1 LPTQPVLVEGGV
13 GEGGNEGKIIM
24 TVILC
29 YGDSNTHGTL
39 PLERLELQG
48 RRHALEERWPN
59 VMAGMLG
66 PGHLVIDEGL
76 PGRTTV
82 HDDLVEGGMRN
93 GMTVLPAVLHS
104 HRPIDL
110 VMLMLGTND
119 LKQRFSVSAFE
130 IASSV
135 ERLVLTTRAEAVAK
149 DILIV
154 APVPVRECGSLAG
167 VFAGAEVRQAK
178 LTSYLADMAERRG
191 CGFFDAGSVIEVS
204 PLDGVHFGAD
214 AHATL
219 GQALAQAVLDRLR

>member
-1 LPTQPVLVEGGV
+1 MAVV
-13 GEGGNEGKIIM
+13 
-24 TVILC
+24 LC
-29 YGDSNTHGTL
+29 YGDSNTHGTP
-39 PLERLELQG
+39 PLERLGVQG
-48 RRHALEERWPN
+48 RHAPDERWPD

-66 PGHLVIDEGL
+66 PGHRVIDEGL

-82 HDDLVEGGMRN
+82 HDDRVEGGMRN

-104 HRPIDL
+104 HQPIDL

-119 LKQRFSVSAFE
+119 LKHQFSVTAFE
-130 IASSV
+130 IARSV

-154 APVPVRECGSLAG
+154 APVPVRECGSLAEI
-167 VFAGAEVRQAK
+167 FAGAEARQAG
-178 LTSYLADMAERRG
+178 LTSYLAEVAERQG

-219 GQALAQAVLDRLR
+219 GQALAQAVLDRLS

>member
-1 LPTQPVLVEGGV
+1 VEGGV
-13 GEGGNEGKIIM
+13 GAGGNEGKVIM
-24 TVILC
+24 AVILC
-29 YGDSNTHGTL
+29 YGDSNTHGAS
-39 PLERLELQG
+39 PLERLGLQG
-48 RRHALEERWPN
+48 RRHALDERWPN

-66 PGHLVIDEGL
+66 PGHRVIDEGL
-76 PGRTTV
+76 GGRTTV
-82 HDDLVEGGMRN
+82 HDDPVEGGMRN

-104 HRPIDL
+104 HKPIDL
-110 VMLMLGTND
+110 VVLMLGTND

-130 IASSV
+130 IARSV

-167 VFAGAEVRQAK
+167 VYAGAEARQAG
-178 LTSYLADMAERRG
+178 LTSYLAEMAERQG

-204 PLDGVHFGAD
+204 PLDGVHFGVD